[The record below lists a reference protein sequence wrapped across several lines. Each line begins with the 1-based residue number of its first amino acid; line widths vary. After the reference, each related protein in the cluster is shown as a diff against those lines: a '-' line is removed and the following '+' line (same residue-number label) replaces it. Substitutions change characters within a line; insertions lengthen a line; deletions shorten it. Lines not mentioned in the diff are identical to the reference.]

1 MKKILR
7 LVTTSV
13 LTLTLVAC
21 GEASSSVSSS
31 VSSTPA
37 SSVSSVSSAYANVTT
52 VTLSAATATLTQV
65 LGAQRRVTVTAAL
78 NANTNPNLALEW
90 FVNGVKS
97 NQTGRVLEYVPTEVG
112 AFVISAKVGNIS
124 SNNLTVN
131 VSLPTLA
138 VEEVEWASASQ
149 ILVTAP
155 GGAVVTVSGNEVLDT
170 SIYDLTD
177 GQYVVNLKTPFTQ
190 GQTATL
196 SLAREG
202 EAAFTQ
208 VVTYDTR
215 EFAISKL
222 QYRGTE
228 VKAVNGV
235 YKIARPFDANTN
247 SLTFTSVYQLDFTH
261 KNVIGTSNVPLA
273 VQSTVPTGATAIVDS
288 NSLVTNFTNLQFNV
302 TSATALGVYTH
313 KVTLGPKVVEVK
325 VEVVAPEKEI
335 SVVGDTILFDAN
347 GDGDLTDTGDV
358 IKAGADGVFEI
369 TKPFETM
376 FSLAASATTIT
387 VPNTDASTV
396 TTAPTNS
403 IPFRVTS
410 DGTPP
415 AFESWN
421 GTAWTAIT
429 FTNSLS
435 APLGASTPNGF
446 ASDILVESTATSTII
461 DGLNDSG
468 NYWVWNSTNRTLAQ
482 LLPGALQQ
490 RELKVTYRA
499 INFTKPEFVENQ
511 QSVSLKGPSAN
522 LAGEVTLF
530 SGMETETLIGTTLN
544 NSATSLPL
552 LVDFDATGNN
562 LDTATGSVT
571 TAVTFFAD
579 ETSTQDIFT
588 QKIDRGT
595 PTGVYTFTITAGT
608 SSNQLTKEVKVRVV
622 EPKAALDLVV
632 VGYAS
637 GSRTLESTKVGDV
650 YTIEKP
656 IGEDDFEL
664 SWYGVLSNYHSSLS
678 TVNQVITDDLLTGT
692 AKNTFKETAITPI
705 VTNVGNLGSGFAKA
719 NTSYNLVA
727 YEIDVTGPNATLIP
741 EVATTKAR
749 VLLGRNKSSVVLF
762 NQNDTQITT
771 STTYTALDLNGASF
785 ADTTATTGGLN
796 RDGLVI
802 DKDTVT
808 GSYVVT
814 LRLDNLVKTFTI
826 VVSAPTAKIAL
837 GNNPIAAFKSDADIL
852 LVSNGILGTHDFST
866 GALTGSSG
874 LVTGASNTFKVEKG
888 AAAVSFKANVNLY
901 DFPAG
906 SYNYEVRREYPDGRV
921 EVVSDAVTVT
931 AAKFAAATVQRLP
944 SDGTNL
950 WELDLG
956 DTKFDANWTINET
969 SLTALGAYKYTFK
982 FGTVTEV
989 FTINVEEAPSMK
1001 LNNLA
1006 LAGSNLVLFG
1016 GAYRVLPSAITA
1028 TAMTVVA
1035 DITQLN
1041 LPSNAYYRVLATSSA
1056 TANLV
1061 VGGTDIGDSF
1071 TSPTATAADQALLTG
1086 AVTNYLKVGSLKS
1099 IDLGTI
1105 NLGAAAIVA
1114 ADKVTYAI
1122 TFFIP
1127 NAANNGFTQIGDST
1141 GLVFVI
1147 SATAAVS

>member
-31 VSSTPA
+31 VSSTTPA

-155 GGAVVTVSGNEVLDT
+155 GGAEVTVSGNEVLET

-177 GQYVVNLKTPFTQ
+177 GQYVIDLKTPFTQ

-288 NSLVTNFTNLQFNV
+288 NSLVTSFTNLQFNV

-335 SVVGDTILFDAN
+335 SVVGDTIAFDAN
-347 GDGDLTDTGDV
+347 GDGTLAATEV
-358 IKAGADGVFEI
+358 VKAGADGVFEI

-376 FSLAASATTIT
+376 F
-387 VPNTDASTV
+387 
-396 TTAPTNS
+396 
-403 IPFRVTS
+403 
-410 DGTPP
+410 
-415 AFESWN
+415 
-421 GTAWTAIT
+421 AIT
-429 FTNSLS
+429 
-435 APLGASTPNGF
+435 GHQ
-446 ASDILVESTATSTII
+446 ISTATTTIPTVASGTAVPA
-461 DGLNDSG
+461 DLNFPFRIHTGNSNALEYYNNASSPAWVEVTFANNLSSALAPTTLGGFANGIIVDLNSVG
-468 NYWVWNSTNRTLAQ
+468 VALTNDAINYWYFSGTTLAR
-482 LLPGALQQ
+482 LAPVAGALQQ
-490 RELKVTYRA
+490 RKLEVTYRA
-499 INFTKPEFVENQ
+499 INFTKPEFVDNQ
-511 QSVSLKGPSAN
+511 QSVSLKGPSAT

-530 SGMETETLIGTTLN
+530 SGMETETVIGTTNN

-552 LVDFDATGNN
+552 LVDFDTNN
-562 LDTATGSVT
+562 ITSPASTY
-571 TAVTFFAD
+571 AD
-579 ETSTQDIFT
+579 ETSTQDTFS
-588 QKIDRGT
+588 QLIDRGT
-595 PTGVYTFTITAGT
+595 PVGVYTFTITAGT
-608 SSNQLTKEVKVRVV
+608 SANQLTKEVKVRVV

-632 VGYAS
+632 EGYVS
-637 GSRTLESTKVGDV
+637 GNRTLEVAKVGDV

-656 IGEDDFEL
+656 IDTALFEL
-664 SWYGVLSNYHSSLS
+664 SWYGVLSNYQSSLS
-678 TVNQVITDDLLTGT
+678 TVNQTITDDLLTGA
-692 AKNTFKETAITPI
+692 AKNTFKETSITALSP
-705 VTNVGNLGSGFAKA
+705 NGGNLGSGFMKA
-719 NTSYNLVA
+719 NTNYNFVS
-727 YEIDVTGPNATLIP
+727 YEIDVTGPNTTFIP
-741 EVATTKAR
+741 EVATKKAR
-749 VLLGRNKSSVVLF
+749 LLLGRNKTSVVLF
-762 NQNDTQITT
+762 NQKDTQITT

-785 ADTTATTGGLN
+785 ADTTATNEGLN
-796 RDGLVI
+796 REGLVI
-802 DKDTVT
+802 NKDTVT

-814 LRLDNLVKTFTI
+814 LRIDSLVKTFTI
-826 VVSAPTAKIAL
+826 VVVAPTAKIAL
-837 GNNPIAAFKSDADIL
+837 GNNPITAFKSDADIL
-852 LVSNGILGTHDFST
+852 LVSNGILATHDFST
-866 GALTGSSG
+866 GAETGTAG
-874 LVTGASNTFKVEKG
+874 LVTGTSNTFKVEKG

-944 SDGTNL
+944 SQGTPNF
-950 WELDLG
+950 WKSNLG
-956 DTKFDANWTINET
+956 DTKFDANWTIDET
-969 SLTALGAYKYTFK
+969 SLTALGTYKYTFK

-989 FTINVEEAPSMK
+989 FTINVVEAPVVK
-1001 LNNLA
+1001 I
-1006 LAGSNLVLFG
+1006 SNLTLSTDALTLFG
-1016 GAYRVLPSAITA
+1016 GAYRFLPTVIPASGGTALAVNIDINKVNLPADTYYTITA
-1028 TAMTVVA
+1028 TAAATLLVGGSIGDSLLNPNSTAAATTLVGATESNKIKIDSLSNINLGTVIMA
-1035 DITQLN
+1035 
-1041 LPSNAYYRVLATSSA
+1041 SA
-1056 TANLV
+1056 TAVAAADQVTYIIKLYV
-1061 VGGTDIGDSF
+1061 KDTDTTWKRIGDSV
-1071 TSPTATAADQALLTG
+1071 SP
-1086 AVTNYLKVGSLKS
+1086 
-1099 IDLGTI
+1099 
-1105 NLGAAAIVA
+1105 
-1114 ADKVTYAI
+1114 
-1122 TFFIP
+1122 
-1127 NAANNGFTQIGDST
+1127 NGIQFA
-1141 GLVFVI
+1141 I
-1147 SATAAVS
+1147 SATALVTP

>member
-170 SIYDLTD
+170 SIYDLVN

-247 SLTFTSVYQLDFTH
+247 TETYTSVYQLDFTH

-369 TKPFETM
+369 TRPFETM
-376 FSLAASATTIT
+376 FDLGQSTTA
-387 VPNTDASTV
+387 VALGADADY
-396 TTAPTNS
+396 TTAPGIDPTSSEPQFRFDTDAANS
-403 IPFRVTS
+403 GS
-410 DGTPP
+410 
-415 AFESWN
+415 
-421 GTAWTAIT
+421 
-429 FTNSLS
+429 
-435 APLGASTPNGF
+435 GASLQYFDGSNWIDLAFSATLGVTANAATAALTGGLF
-446 ASDILVESTATSTII
+446 EDAILVNDAALIDSTDESGKYYIYTATPRAIRQ
-461 DGLNDSG
+461 
-468 NYWVWNSTNRTLAQ
+468 VV
-482 LLPGALQQ
+482 PGALQQ

-499 INFTKPEFVENQ
+499 INFTKPEFIENQ

-530 SGMETETLIGTTLN
+530 SGMETETLIGTTGN

-552 LVDFDATGNN
+552 LVDFDANN
-562 LDTATGSVT
+562 ITSPASTY
-571 TAVTFFAD
+571 AD
-579 ETSTQDIFT
+579 ETSTQDTFS
-588 QKIDRGT
+588 QFIDRGT

-637 GSRTLESTKVGDV
+637 GARTLELNKVGDV

-678 TVNQVITDDLLTGT
+678 TVNQVIADDLLTGP
-692 AKNTFKETAITPI
+692 AKNTFRETSITAIADD
-705 VTNVGNLGSGFAKA
+705 VGDLGSGFAKA

-741 EVATTKAR
+741 EVATKKAR

-762 NQNDTQITT
+762 NQNDTQITS

-785 ADTTATTGGLN
+785 ADTTATTDGLN

-826 VVSAPTAKIAL
+826 VVAAPTAKIAL

-852 LVSNGILGTHDFST
+852 LVSNGILATHTFST
-866 GALTGSSG
+866 GAASGNDSG

-906 SYNYEVRREYPDGRV
+906 SYNYEVRREYPDGRI
-921 EVVSDAVTVT
+921 EVVSDEVTVT
-931 AAKFAAATVQRLP
+931 AAKFTAATVQRLP
-944 SDGTNL
+944 SDGSNL
-950 WELDLG
+950 WELDLENA
-956 DTKFDANWTINET
+956 KFDANWTINET
-969 SLTALGAYKYTFK
+969 SLTALGTYKYTFK

-989 FTINVEEAPSMK
+989 FTINVVEAPSMK

-1016 GAYRVLPSAITA
+1016 GAYRVLPTAITT

-1041 LPSNAYYRVLATSSA
+1041 LPANAYYTVLATSSDVS
-1056 TANLV
+1056 NIL
-1061 VGGTDIGDSF
+1061 VGGSDIGDSF
-1071 TSPTATAADQALLTG
+1071 TTPTATAADQALVSA
-1086 AVTNYLKVGSLKS
+1086 AVTDWLKVGSLTS
-1099 IDLGTI
+1099 INLGTI
-1105 NLGAAAIVA
+1105 ENEGTVDAD
-1114 ADKVTYAI
+1114 DKVTYTI
-1122 TFFIP
+1122 KFYVP
-1127 NAANNGFTQIGDST
+1127 NTANDGFTQIGDST
-1141 GLVFVI
+1141 GLVFAI
-1147 SATAAVS
+1147 SATALVTP